1 MTNYYLLL
9 QFIKGRWTGMART
22 SKVLTVSLPQEM
34 FRQAE
39 KIAKDENRTRSELF
53 REALR
58 QYIASRERWQEI
70 RRWGREAARERGL
83 TSEADVERLI
93 DELRAGRK

>member
-1 MTNYYLLL
+1 MLT
-9 QFIKGRWTGMART
+9 RS
-22 SKVLTVSLPQEM
+22 SKVLTLSLPQEM
-34 FRQAE
+34 FKKAE

-70 RRWGREAARERGL
+70 RKWGSESAKELGIK
-83 TSEADVERLI
+83 SEADVERLI
-93 DELRAGRK
+93 DEFRSKNK

>member
-1 MTNYYLLL
+1 
-9 QFIKGRWTGMART
+9 MARS

-34 FRQAE
+34 FKKAE
-39 KIAKDENRTRSELF
+39 RIAKDENRTRSELF

-70 RRWGREAARERGL
+70 RRWGSRSAEELGIE
-83 TSEADVERLI
+83 SEEDVERLI
-93 DELRAGRK
+93 DEFRSKNK

>member
-1 MTNYYLLL
+1 ML
-9 QFIKGRWTGMART
+9 ARS
-22 SKVLTVSLPQEM
+22 SKVLTVSLPQDM
-34 FRQAE
+34 FKQAE

-70 RRWGREAARERGL
+70 RRWGGDSAKELGIK
-83 TSEADVERLI
+83 SEADVERLI
-93 DELRAGRK
+93 DEFRNKNK

>member
-1 MTNYYLLL
+1 MLT
-9 QFIKGRWTGMART
+9 RS
-22 SKVLTVSLPQEM
+22 SKVLTLSLPQEM
-34 FRQAE
+34 FKKAE

-70 RRWGREAARERGL
+70 RKWGGETAREYGV
-83 TSEADVERLI
+83 TSEADVERI
-93 DELRAGRK
+93 VDELRSKKR